1 MSNPYTEA
9 AAGLSTASPGNRYAA
24 DAADLADSQRESV
37 RTNVYSMTGSPEQA
51 ASAVRLG
58 RQTGLPA
65 DLVQRNQPSIERRV
79 AAERVDTDTAAAPVL
94 RRRYTDPTFAALAHD
109 DSAALAG
116 VERVAD
122 AYTFGNA
129 LKKGIAGGKL
139 TLDFLADQMARAVG
153 ADRSETQS
161 ILNSTAGFYRAQGA
175 DPQLQAAGE
184 RAKAAGGDT
193 WYGTLLHL
201 PGEVAAAENPFQLL
215 GKFMTEQLPA
225 SLVGF
230 GIGAAATAPIRAV
243 VVSKVSSALVAK
255 GVSLGVAGA
264 AGNGT
269 AVVVQSLGTN
279 YTEGLGQGLK
289 PEQAASRAWTKTLAE
304 VPANAIAGAAMGLR
318 IGPNQLTNIF
328 SQAAVQGAGGGIGA
342 AQAAHAVGEEA
353 DPVEIALEILGEGV
367 SAGPEVA
374 GLTFSRIAES
384 RSVKAADTAAAAV
397 ADAQQVGAIIKAAD
411 ASALKARDPQT
422 FADLVEHI
430 QPDARLY
437 IAPEHLAGVDLSA
450 VPAVAAQVVEA
461 QANGGDV
468 EITLADLVAHLPGDQ
483 LLQHLRTAPAAM
495 TAAEAEGFDGRVELE
510 TELLGR
516 EPVAV
521 HVEQAYA
528 AAERMRSSGQTLDD
542 FVSANQLTPVVHN
555 LLLGL
560 HGVWGDKERA
570 DAMMADF
577 TRAVVAFPRRS
588 ATDLSADVVE
598 ASMERKFLTHPD
610 SSPGADRVRA
620 DVAPIGDALLT
631 SPDQGNMSADDWT
644 AYLAA
649 ADESAQLA
657 IERRDTRSLRDMKW
671 LANAKT
677 KAAAEIR
684 GLADAAR
691 VDIETAVAAEIV
703 QQPAYAAQRFMA
715 TAEAQGLHPDVIAE
729 QFGYSSADV
738 MARDIAE
745 SEPEAQA
752 IERMVDERML
762 DEHPDIA
769 DAIGRER
776 SAEALISD
784 RARAR
789 FLATEAAALSNA
801 LGSKAMLERDAQR
814 YAEQSIARRQVRNIR
829 PAQFEAAADRA
840 GKQAGAAFRRGD
852 TAAAAKFKRDQ
863 ALQTALEAEAT
874 SATDEVE
881 RALASFKRMLK
892 PDDGQRDGNLAD
904 TARAVLA
911 QYGLARTD
919 KTAADYL
926 ARVEHYDPELH
937 ADLLVLIDGMPAA
950 MPYRDLTV
958 ADFRAVRDRVD
969 ALWSLARTTRQIEI
983 DGQMVEIGSA
993 AQALAA
999 RLADEPQAT
1008 REKMVGT
1015 NTRLDLRMR
1024 LAGMRAA
1031 LRRVEFWADAR
1042 DRGNSAGPFRTYV
1055 WQPVSEAVTRYRAER
1070 NRYVNRFLAL
1080 LKSVEPTLRPGKI
1093 AAPELGDG
1101 MVFADRSALLHAL
1114 LHTGN
1119 ESNKRKLLLGY
1130 QWAAEREDGSLD
1142 TTRWDNFLAR
1152 MHDEKRVTKTEW
1164 DFVQATWTLL
1174 DEIKPSAQ
1182 AAHKRMFGHFFNE
1195 VTAEP
1200 VQTPF
1205 GELRGGYVPAV
1216 TDSLLVPEART
1227 HGAMDDMLAG
1237 QNSPMF
1243 PAVNRGFTKGRI
1255 ENYARPLALDLRMLP
1270 AHIDKVTRFATL
1282 GPVLRDAARLVTRNR
1297 TFRAA
1302 MDAVDPTAVESML
1315 VPWLKRTATQSL
1327 NKAPESQGD
1336 RAVAKLANTVRNR
1349 TGLLLMAGNVVN
1361 TLQQF
1366 TGLSV
1371 AALRVKPRYLAA
1383 GMVEYLRSP
1392 AKAAQA
1398 INELSPWMQ
1407 QRSDNG
1413 ARDIDQAISDMLTN
1427 PNALQRGEQFGM
1439 RYGYALQ
1446 QTAQNFIDRIV
1457 WTGAYREA
1465 EAGAGVTDANAVRQ
1479 ADSAVRMTQSSFAPE
1494 DASKVEHA
1502 GAFTRLFLQFFSYFN
1517 GQANLIATEGQNARG
1532 SAARLAMVYLLGF
1545 AVPAFVADVIGKGM
1559 RGDLDGDDD
1568 DGDELADQLLKSF
1581 FVSQARYALA
1591 MVPVA
1596 GQVGNAALGQL
1607 TPQRFDDRIG
1617 ASPAYSALEATVRAP
1632 RSIYRA
1638 MEGEGNPRAAVRDG
1652 LTAVGVLTGLP
1663 TGPLVR
1669 PLGYLADDER
1679 DGVTVRGLVTGS
1691 SK

>member
-9 AAGLSTASPGNRYAA
+9 AAGLATASPGNRYAA

-65 DLVQRNQPSIERRV
+65 DLVQRNQPAIERRV

-94 RRRYTDPTFAALAHD
+94 RNRYTDPTFAALAHD

-116 VERVAD
+116 VERVAG

-153 ADRSETQS
+153 ADRSETQR
-161 ILNSTAGFYRAQGA
+161 ILNETAGFYRAQGA

-184 RAKAAGGDT
+184 RAKAAGGGT
-193 WYGTLLHL
+193 WYGTVLHL

-230 GIGAAATAPIRAV
+230 GIGAAATAPIRAT

-342 AQAAHAVGEEA
+342 AQASLSVGEEP
-353 DPVEIALEILGEGV
+353 DPVEIALEILGQGV

-384 RSVKAADTAAAAV
+384 RSVKGADTAAAAV

-437 IAPEHLAGVDLSA
+437 IAPEHLAGVDLKA
-450 VPAVAAQVVEA
+450 VPAVAAQVAEA

-468 EITLADLVAHLPGDQ
+468 EVTLADLVAHLPGDQ
-483 LLQHLRTAPAAM
+483 LLEHLRTAPAAM
-495 TAAEAEGFDGRVELE
+495 TAAEAQAFDGP
-510 TELLGR
+510 TELD
-516 EPVAV
+516 
-521 HVEQAYA
+521 
-528 AAERMRSSGQTLDD
+528 AELAG
-542 FVSANQLTPVVHN
+542 P
-555 LLLGL
+555 
-560 HGVWGDKERA
+560 A
-570 DAMMADF
+570 DG
-577 TRAVVAFPRRS
+577 P
-588 ATDLSADVVE
+588 
-598 ASMERKFLTHPD
+598 
-610 SSPGADRVRA
+610 
-620 DVAPIGDALLT
+620 ALLT
-631 SPDQGNMSADDWT
+631 SPEQASMSAENWT

-657 IERRDTRSLRDMKW
+657 IERRDTRSLRDMQW

-691 VDIETAVAAEIV
+691 VDIETAVAAEVV

-729 QFGYSSADV
+729 QFGYSSADA
-738 MARDIAE
+738 MAQDIANT
-745 SEPEAQA
+745 EPEAQA
-752 IERMVDERML
+752 VERMVEERML

-863 ALQTALEAEAT
+863 ALQTALQSEAA

-904 TARAVLA
+904 TARAMLA

-926 ARVEHYDPELH
+926 AKVEHYDPELH

-950 MPYRDLTV
+950 MPHRDLTV

-1015 NTRLDLRMR
+1015 NSRLDLRMR

-1055 WQPVSEAVTRYRAER
+1055 WQPVSEAVTKYRAER
-1070 NRYVNRFLAL
+1070 SRYVNRFLAL
-1080 LKSVEPTLRPGKI
+1080 LKTVEPTLKPGKI

-1119 ESNKRKLLLGY
+1119 ESNKRKLLQGH

-1142 TTRWDNFLAR
+1142 TTRWDNFLKR
-1152 MHDEKRVTKTEW
+1152 MHDEKRVTKADW

-1302 MDAVDPTAVESML
+1302 MDAVDSTAVESML

-1392 AKAAQA
+1392 AKSAQA

-1427 PNALQRGEQFGM
+1427 PNALQRGEQLGM
-1439 RYGYALQ
+1439 RYGYVLQ

-1596 GQVGNAALGQL
+1596 GQVGNAALGQF
-1607 TPQRFDDRIG
+1607 TPERFDDRIG
-1617 ASPAYSALEATVRAP
+1617 ASPVYSALEATVRAP

-1638 MEGEGNPRAAVRDG
+1638 MEGEGNTKAAVRDG

-1669 PLGYLADDER
+1669 PLGYLADDEA
-1679 DGVTVRGLVTGS
+1679 DKTDPFEIARGLISG
-1691 SK
+1691 KAAP